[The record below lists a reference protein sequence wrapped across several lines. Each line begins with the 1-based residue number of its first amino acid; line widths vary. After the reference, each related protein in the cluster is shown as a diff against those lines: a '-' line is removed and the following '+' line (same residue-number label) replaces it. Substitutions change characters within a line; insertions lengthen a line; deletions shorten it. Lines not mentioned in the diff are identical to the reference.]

1 MRSRTVREGSVGL
14 LILLG
19 LAILGGSILWL
30 RGVQLNQRTYK
41 AIVSFSNVGGI
52 QNGAAVRYRGVNIG
66 SVVAIRPGANGV
78 EVDLEISPADI
89 IIPRNAVIE
98 ANQSGLISEVS
109 IDITPQG
116 QLPPQLVV
124 AKPLDENCDR
134 NLIICNGS
142 KLQGKI
148 GVSLDALIRSSTNFA
163 SIYGNEKLYTN
174 LNTAVNN
181 AAVAAA
187 GVTQLTR
194 ELEGLSKST
203 RQQLGTFSTAATS
216 VQQAANEISA
226 SSSKTIAQFGTT
238 ADRLNTTTA
247 NVNRLVN
254 NVDNLVTTNRS
265 TLVTTLDNLN
275 QASEQLQG
283 TFSALS
289 PTLNRFNQGQLI
301 QNLETLSAN
310 AAEASVNLRNA
321 SNALNDPN
329 NILLVQQ
336 TLDSARVTFANAQ
349 KITSDLDELTGD
361 PEFRQNVRQIVDGLS
376 GLVSSTQQLEQQV
389 QVAESS
395 DGTSLEQSLKQQV
408 QVAESLDGT
417 SIEQSL
423 NMTTNSYPISVMPF
437 DKAEFFELRKTLK
450 PILPL
455 GEQEDT
461 KEAP

>member
-19 LAILGGSILWL
+19 IGILGGAILWL
-30 RGVQLNQRTYK
+30 RGVQFNQRSYK
-41 AIVSFSNVGGI
+41 AIVSFTNVGGI
-52 QNGAAVRYRGVNIG
+52 QDGATVRYRGVDIG
-66 SVVAIRPGANGV
+66 SVVAIKPGANGV
-78 EVDLEISPADI
+78 EVELEISPADI

-109 IDITPQG
+109 IDITPRT
-116 QLPPQLVV
+116 QLAPELVA

-134 NLIICNGS
+134 NLIICDGS
-142 KLQGKI
+142 RLEGKI

-163 SIYGNEKLYTN
+163 SIYGNPKLYAN

-187 GVTQLTR
+187 GVTELTR
-194 ELEGLSKST
+194 ELEVLSKST
-203 RQQLGTFSTAATS
+203 RQQLGTFSAAANS

-226 SSSKTIAQFGTT
+226 SSSKTITQFGST
-238 ADRLNTTTA
+238 AEQLNATTA

-265 TLVTTLDNLN
+265 TLVTTLNNLN

-283 TFSALS
+283 TFSEIS
-289 PTLNRFNQGQLI
+289 PTLNRFNQGQII

-310 AAEASVNLRNA
+310 AAEASTNLRNA
-321 SNALNDPN
+321 SVALNDPN
-329 NILLVQQ
+329 NILVLQQ

-361 PEFRQNVRQIVDGLS
+361 PEFRRNVREIVNGLS

-389 QVAESS
+389 QLAGSVEATPE
-395 DGTSLEQSLKQQV
+395 EN
-408 QVAESLDGT
+408 
-417 SIEQSL
+417 I
-423 NMTTNSYPISVMPF
+423 NMTASNSNPIAIMPNV
-437 DKAEFFELRKTLK
+437 DSAEFSVAQKTLK
-450 PILPL
+450 PILPIV
-455 GEQEDT
+455 ENPHAA
-461 KEAP
+461 KIAP

>member
-19 LAILGGSILWL
+19 IGLLGGFILWL
-30 RGVQLNQRTYK
+30 KGVQFNQRSYK
-41 AIVSFSNVGGI
+41 ATVSFTNVAGI
-52 QNGAAVRYRGVNIG
+52 QEGASVRYRGVNIG
-66 SVVAIRPGANGV
+66 SVVAIKPGANGV
-78 EVDLEISPADI
+78 EVEIEISPADI
-89 IIPRNAVIE
+89 IIPRDAVVE

-109 IDITPQG
+109 IDITPIS
-116 QLPPQLVV
+116 QLSPQLIV

-134 NLIICNGS
+134 NLIVCDGS
-142 KLQGKI
+142 QLQGRV

-163 SIYGNEKLYTN
+163 SIYGNPQLYAN
-174 LNTAVNN
+174 LNNAVNN

-194 ELEGLSKST
+194 ELEVLSKST

-226 SSSKTIAQFGTT
+226 SSSRTITQFGST
-238 ADRLNTTTA
+238 AERLNSTTA

-254 NVDNLVTTNRS
+254 NVDRLVTTNRS

-275 QASEQLQG
+275 QASEQLQV
-283 TFSALS
+283 TFSGLS
-289 PTLNRFNQGQLI
+289 PTLNRFNQGQVI

-310 AAEASVNLRNA
+310 AAEASTNLRNA

-329 NILLVQQ
+329 TILVLQQ

-361 PEFRQNVRQIVDGLS
+361 PEFRQNVREIVDGLS

-389 QVAESS
+389 QVAASS
-395 DGTSLEQSLKQQV
+395 D
-408 QVAESLDGT
+408 
-417 SIEQSL
+417 SIPEENL
-423 NMTTNSYPISVMPF
+423 NMTANSTPISIMPNV
-437 DKAEFFELRKTLK
+437 DNAEFSLAQKTLK
-450 PILPL
+450 PILPTTEPE
-455 GEQEDT
+455 GK
-461 KEAP
+461 KEAQ